1 MHCKRMLCAVLIFTA
16 TTLGAHPLHD
26 TETHPNDAD
35 TTIHV
40 DGVQVTAIKQG
51 LVLRSEP
58 IASTIVGGRT
68 ADRQHV
74 DALKNL
80 ADLVPNLHIPDYGSR
95 MTSSIYVRGLG
106 ARIDQPVMGM
116 NIDNVPMMNKNGF
129 DTELAD
135 IERIEV
141 LRGPQSTLYGR
152 NTMGGVV
159 NVYTLS
165 PFTYEGIRLQ
175 AGYSTGNSWRLRAS
189 AYQRLGQKW
198 ATSVAAYR
206 TSTDGFF
213 RNFLTGAD
221 TDWEKMTGGRWK
233 LLYRGFD
240 GLRIENTLSISSTEQ
255 GGYPYVFV
263 GGRSENVEG
272 VTIGQIAYNDTCRY
286 DRVAIND
293 GLTIHYETDR
303 WQLSSITSYQYLDDD
318 MHLDNDF
325 TPLDYFTLQQAIK
338 EHVVT
343 EELVFRSRGERRYNY
358 LFGLSGFYRDQQM
371 EAPVHFTEAG
381 INEMIF
387 AAANQ
392 ATGGR
397 VQMSASAPM
406 PLLSEFEVPT
416 YGFSLYHESSFRFG
430 GWELKAGLRLDHE
443 KARLETNG
451 SGSLEYTLKV
461 PGMPFPM
468 PQEPVSLDTSS
479 RYSHS
484 FTELLPRLSLIYRFD
499 EGRNLYATVSRGYK
513 AGGFNT
519 QIYSDVLKEM
529 LQAKAMG
536 REYTE
541 QDIMSYDPEYSWNY
555 EVGGHF
561 NCAEG
566 AIRGDVSLFWIDCR
580 DQQLTVFPDASATGR
595 LMTNAGRTRSVGG
608 EVAMQFKPWRN
619 LDIDVAYGY
628 THATFRRYEDAGVSY
643 RGNTVPYAPRH
654 TLSAG
659 ISYTIPTGVK
669 WLGDVVL
676 HGGLKSAGKIYWNEA
691 NTDYQPFY
699 TLLNASVRLE
709 HKNYTIDLW
718 GQNLT
723 DKQFDVFYFESI
735 GNRFVQRGRPAVF
748 GVTLSINIQ

>member
-1 MHCKRMLCAVLIFTA
+1 
-16 TTLGAHPLHD
+16 
-26 TETHPNDAD
+26 
-35 TTIHV
+35 
-40 DGVQVTAIKQG
+40 
-51 LVLRSEP
+51 
-58 IASTIVGGRT
+58 
-68 ADRQHV
+68 
-74 DALKNL
+74 
-80 ADLVPNLHIPDYGSR
+80 
-95 MTSSIYVRGLG
+95 
-106 ARIDQPVMGM
+106 
-116 NIDNVPMMNKNGF
+116 
-129 DTELAD
+129 
-135 IERIEV
+135 
-141 LRGPQSTLYGR
+141 
-152 NTMGGVV
+152 
-159 NVYTLS
+159 
-165 PFTYEGIRLQ
+165 
-175 AGYSTGNSWRLRAS
+175 
-189 AYQRLGQKW
+189 
-198 ATSVAAYR
+198 
-206 TSTDGFF
+206 
-213 RNFLTGAD
+213 
-221 TDWEKMTGGRWK
+221 
-233 LLYRGFD
+233 
-240 GLRIENTLSISSTEQ
+240 
-255 GGYPYVFV
+255 
-263 GGRSENVEG
+263 
-272 VTIGQIAYNDTCRY
+272 
-286 DRVAIND
+286 
-293 GLTIHYETDR
+293 
-303 WQLSSITSYQYLDDD
+303 
-318 MHLDNDF
+318 
-325 TPLDYFTLQQAIK
+325 
-338 EHVVT
+338 
-343 EELVFRSRGERRYNY
+343 
-358 LFGLSGFYRDQQM
+358 M
-371 EAPVHFTEAG
+371 EAPVHFKEAG

-430 GWELKAGLRLDHE
+430 GGELNAGLRLDHE

-468 PQEPVSLDTSS
+468 PQEPVTLDTSS

-555 EVGGHF
+555 EVGGDF

-566 AIRGDVSLFWIDCR
+566 AIRGDLSLFWIDCR